1 MKRTMGEMVSQS
13 LNDPPHPGHFKVGRW
28 HVEPA
33 AGELRDGDR
42 VVHLRPKAMD
52 LLVVLAAKPGEVL
65 GTRNLLDTVWADV
78 VVGDASLSML
88 VVELRKAL
96 GDDPKNPEFIETIP
110 RKGYRLIKPVSGIEA
125 VQATRF
131 ALVGAE
137 TRVLLFEGENLIG
150 RDPESRVRI
159 DSVVVSRRHSRIVIE
174 GENVT
179 IDDLGSKNGT
189 FLNGNRLEGAVLLS
203 PGDQIT
209 IGRSMVSYRFV
220 VVHDVATVTEASKV
234 DSS

>member
-1 MKRTMGEMVSQS
+1 MEEMVSQF
-13 LNDPPHPGHFKVGRW
+13 LNGPPPSGCFMVGRW

-33 AGELRDGDR
+33 ASELQDGDLTVR
-42 VVHLRPKAMD
+42 LRPKTMD
-52 LLVVLAAKPGEVL
+52 LLVVLAEKPGEVL
-65 GTRNLLDTVWADV
+65 GTRDLLDRVWPDV

-110 RKGYRLIKPVSGIEA
+110 RKGYRLIAPVSWIEA
-125 VQATRF
+125 PQATRF

-150 RDPESRVRI
+150 RDPESHVRI
-159 DSVVVSRRHSRIVIE
+159 DSVLVSRRHGRIVIT

-179 IDDLGSKNGT
+179 IEDLGSKNGT
-189 FLNGNRLEGAVLLS
+189 YFNGNRLQGPEPLF
-203 PGDQIT
+203 PGDRIT
-209 IGRSMVSYRFV
+209 IGRLAATYCFVIVS
-220 VVHDVATVTEASKV
+220 DTATVTEASKV
-234 DSS
+234 DSSEQ

>member
-1 MKRTMGEMVSQS
+1 MVSQS
-13 LNDPPHPGHFKVGRW
+13 LNGPPFAGCFKVGRW

-33 AGELRDGDR
+33 AGEIRDGDLT
-42 VVHLRPKAMD
+42 VHLRPKAMD
-52 LLVVLAAKPGEVL
+52 LLAILAAKPGEV
-65 GTRNLLDTVWADV
+65 RNNRDLLDTVWPDV

-96 GDDPKNPEFIETIP
+96 SDDPKNPEFIETIP
-110 RKGYRLIKPVSGIEA
+110 RKGYRLVKPVTGVETN
-125 VQATRF
+125 QNPTRF

-150 RDPESRVRI
+150 RDPEAKVQI
-159 DSVVVSRRHSRIVIE
+159 DSLLVSRRHSRIRIT
-174 GENVT
+174 GESVT

-220 VVHDVATVTEASKV
+220 VVGDVATVTEASKV
-234 DSS
+234 DSSE